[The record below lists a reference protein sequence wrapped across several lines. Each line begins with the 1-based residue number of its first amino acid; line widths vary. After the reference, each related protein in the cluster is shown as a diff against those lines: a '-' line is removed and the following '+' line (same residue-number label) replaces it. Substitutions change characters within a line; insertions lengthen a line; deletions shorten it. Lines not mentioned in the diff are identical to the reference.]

1 MECAK
6 YLAII
11 LSVCNAHCTNI
22 VDNYLTRGWTPTLTD
37 QVNQCK
43 SCTSDNGENPG
54 CEENFAADTVPSV
67 ACSVEFGER
76 GARGRGGDGEHCA
89 NATVSGNDYCYVLVT
104 HNKQPA
110 EGWVWNSENTLKMSS
125 VLISSK
131 IFFLSKSR

>member
-1 MECAK
+1 M
-6 YLAII
+6 
-11 LSVCNAHCTNI
+11 LSNKLSH
-22 VDNYLTRGWTPTLTD
+22 YRSWTPTD

-76 GARGRGGDGEHCA
+76 GEIGRCTEHCTDA
-89 NATVSGNDYCYVLVT
+89 AVSGNDYCYVLVT

-110 EGWVWNSENTLKMSS
+110 EGWVWNSEDTVKMSS
-125 VLISSK
+125 VLIS
-131 IFFLSKSR
+131 

>member
-1 MECAK
+1 M
-6 YLAII
+6 
-11 LSVCNAHCTNI
+11 
-22 VDNYLTRGWTPTLTD
+22 
-37 QVNQCK
+37 NQCK

-76 GARGRGGDGEHCA
+76 GARGRCTEHCIQYTDA
-89 NATVSGNDYCYVLVT
+89 AVSGNDYCYVLVT

-110 EGWVWNSENTLKMSS
+110 EGWVWNSEKTVQMSS

-131 IFFLSKSR
+131 ISFLSLAKYFSFLIKYFLHGRGLLHS